1 MRAIASNA
9 MCCLPA
15 FSIITR
21 QQVGGRQELSSE
33 RTDNP
38 TEGCSRRR
46 HLVRLEL
53 MAALEVRTDRLPSR
67 IPLQREI

>member
-1 MRAIASNA
+1 VLLAPR
-9 MCCLPA
+9 
-15 FSIITR
+15 FHHHT

-53 MAALEVRTDRLPSR
+53 MAALEVRTDRLHPGF
-67 IPLQREI
+67 LQREI